1 MSVNVQ
7 SPLQSHVDGLAP
19 SQVSLYSETK
29 DSIAE
34 ICEEESPPV
43 ASLSPSISS
52 FTSYSCSQSVLKD
65 APFVS
70 SDPTVVGKFSSECGA
85 NSNITSQVA
94 IDLDNCNVTGPKV
107 AQGNSNDNVMGP
119 NVAQNKSNGNC
130 KVTGPKVAQGKS
142 NSNVTGPK
150 VAQGSSNGNVTGPNA
165 ALNKSNSNV
174 TGPKVAPSKGS
185 VTGSKTH
192 NSTSKVTGP
201 GVAGLCLNDA
211 PNSQNSQ
218 ISQNS
223 KNSQIVDDAMDSDS
237 SSSESS
243 FKAPLPPR
251 PRRTPTPSAVRGRSR
266 PPLVPVSPGA
276 HRGMPQVSKD
286 KPSKRS

>member
-7 SPLQSHVDGLAP
+7 PPLQSHVDGLAP
-19 SQVSLYSETK
+19 SQVSMYSETE

-34 ICEEESPPV
+34 FSEEESPPPV
-43 ASLSPSISS
+43 VTPSPSISS
-52 FTSYSCSQSVLKD
+52 FTSDSCSQSILKD
-65 APFVS
+65 APIVS

-94 IDLDNCNVTGPKV
+94 IDLDNCTVTGPKV
-107 AQGNSNDNVMGP
+107 AQGNIYDNVTGS

-130 KVTGPKVAQGKS
+130 NVTGPKVAQGKS

-150 VAQGSSNGNVTGPNA
+150 VAQGSSNGNVTGPNV

-174 TGPKVAPSKGS
+174 KGPKVAPSKSS

-192 NSTSKVTGP
+192 NSKVTGP
-201 GVAGLCLNDA
+201 SVAGSCLNDA

-218 ISQNS
+218 VSQNS
-223 KNSQIVDDAMDSDS
+223 QNSQIADDAMDSDS
-237 SSSESS
+237 SFSESS

-251 PRRTPTPSAVRGRSR
+251 PRRNPTPSPVRGRSR
-266 PPLVPVSPGA
+266 SPLVPDSPGA

-286 KPSKRS
+286 RPSRRS